1 MGLQLPMISVEGHV
15 EPGWDSV
22 ADEFRK
28 TFESYGEVGAALSV
42 YHTGRPVVD
51 LWAGIADKRSGRAWN
66 DDTVAVVFST
76 TKWHRAAFATLLL
89 VSVPGLA
96 GCRLHVGWDLSRSSI
111 AGRAALP
118 EARPA
123 A

>member
-76 TKWHRAAFATLLL
+76 TKWHRAATLLL